1 VNQPLPRFLLNK
13 CHWPLFA
20 LLAGCA
26 FSPSDAEIAS
36 RCGVSEQEMVQA
48 QSALMS
54 KSVGSYS
61 SIGKCK
67 LMKAKDNSVVLA
79 MFENPGQEK

>member
-1 VNQPLPRFLLNK
+1 VNQLLPRFLVNK

-36 RCGVSEQEMVQA
+36 SCGVSEKEMAKA
-48 QSALMS
+48 QSDMMS
-54 KSVGSYS
+54 KSAGSYS
-61 SIGKCK
+61 SVGKCR
-67 LMKAKDNSVVLA
+67 LMKAQDNKLVLA
-79 MFENPGQEK
+79 TFEYPGQEK